1 MQTEPV
7 APREL
12 SGPVGRACIAGLSSR
27 PPPFRPRPFEIV
39 LLVFGL
45 ALITRYAWVMDD
57 AFIYARYAD
66 NAALLKLGLV
76 FNQGEYVEGFSS
88 PFWMLWLLAWR
99 ALGLSYW
106 TIFLGSG
113 YLAFVLMWWVL
124 VRLDLALAPGD
135 PPIAQR
141 INFPLAF
148 LAVSYPVT
156 AWFTAGMET
165 SALQLCAA
173 GYALF
178 LVDPKSRPAQVLVG
192 LAPFVRPELAAPFVI
207 AILYAYFRTRRV
219 PMLALALGVGVN
231 LAWLGFRVYYYAD
244 LLPNTFYLKHTSDI
258 PQGLHYLTNAFYS
271 YHIELILAGVALFSW
286 AAARRGDAAE
296 RAKLGP
302 RMMMWVASLPVI
314 LYVVRIGGDAIHY
327 RYLAFPFCLCV
338 CSSAGVI
345 EAWWTAKP
353 RKLAFTRYATVVA
366 ELVAVTSFSLQPPQ
380 RDKSRHAIVEAG
392 NPHKVHEISDPGRH
406 RRREYLTVAAQIDPD
421 LETKLAVGD
430 DPESFQ
436 YQKTTVLSECVVAY
450 AEFDQRVIQQYGL
463 TDPYL
468 ARMTVT
474 ERAGDRPA
482 HALGLIHRAADV
494 ALINARADELGNP
507 GPGMMRAAI
516 EGGYAADWVEQNLT
530 TIETIERQAFNR
542 HDLAENLALAFGPHD
557 RIDMMENDR

>member
-1 MQTEPV
+1 MP
-7 APREL
+7 PR
-12 SGPVGRACIAGLSSR
+12 
-27 PPPFRPRPFEIV
+27 FRPRPFEWV

-45 ALITRYAWVMDD
+45 VLITRYAWVMDD

-66 NAALLKLGLV
+66 NAILMKLGLV
-76 FNQGEYVEGFSS
+76 YNQGEYVEGFSS
-88 PFWMLWLLAWR
+88 PFWMLWLLLWR

-113 YLAFVLMWWVL
+113 YLGFVIMWWAL

-135 PPIAQR
+135 PPNRER

-165 SALQLCAA
+165 SIIQTCAA

-207 AILYAYFRTRRV
+207 VILYSWIRTRRA
-219 PMLALALGVGVN
+219 PTLALALGIGLN

-244 LLPNTFYLKHTSDI
+244 LLPNTFYLKDDSDT
-258 PQGLHYLTNAFYS
+258 PQGLRYLVNAFHS
-271 YHIELILAGVALFSW
+271 YYIEVILAGVALLSW

-338 CSSAGVI
+338 CSSAGVV

-353 RKLAFTRYATVVA
+353 RKLAFQRYATAFAGVVT
-366 ELVAVTSFSLQPPQ
+366 AVSFSLQPPQ
-380 RDKSRHAIVEAG
+380 RDQSRHAIVEAG
-392 NPHKVHEISDPGRH
+392 DPHKVDEISDPGRH
-406 RRREYLTVAAQIDPD
+406 RRREHLRIAAQDDPHR
-421 LETKLAVGD
+421 EAKLAVGEQ
-430 DPESFQ
+430 PESFE
-436 YQKTTVLSECVVAY
+436 YRDTVVLSWCAKAYVEYDHRVVH
-450 AEFDQRVIQQYGL
+450 RYGL
-463 TDPYL
+463 TDPFL
-468 ARMTVT
+468 ARMTVD
-474 ERAGDRPA
+474 ELPGDRPGHSLGVTH
-482 HALGLIHRAADV
+482 HADDV
-494 ALINARADELGNP
+494 ARIVDRADDLGSP
-507 GPGMMRAAI
+507 GPGMMRAAASGDY
-516 EGGYAADWVEQNLT
+516 GGVWVEENLET
-530 TIETIERQAFNR
+530 LETIERKTFND
-542 HDLAENLALAFGPHD
+542 HELAENLALAFD
-557 RIDMMENDR
+557 SAERIEVAQ